1 MPSDFPENLPPRSRM
16 WATIALAL
24 CLASLVACGRSSS
37 SNEAANTAPASSAP
51 LAGRSPQAPAE
62 PSPLPLGTNQQAEQT
77 ETGWTTLDNRRAKPS
92 DFHGQVLVLD
102 FYATWCPPCRQEV
115 PHLVALQNRFGPEG
129 LRIVGLNVG
138 GEDDRDKVP
147 EFVKEFGIQYKLGFP
162 DDEMAELFLS
172 DDDSIPQT
180 YVFDRQ
186 GRLIKRFIGYDE
198 RMDAALER
206 TVQRALAANAPE
218 ENGIAGRTEGGN
230 SSADRKF

>member
-1 MPSDFPENLPPRSRM
+1 MPSPFPENLSPRRRM
-16 WATIALAL
+16 WATIALASL
-24 CLASLVACGRSSS
+24 LASLVACGRSSPS
-37 SNEAANTAPASSAP
+37 SEATNTAQSSSAP
-51 LAGRSPQAPAE
+51 LAGRSSQAPAE
-62 PSPLPLGTNQQAEQT
+62 PSLPPFGTTQQAEQT

-115 PHLVALQNRFGPEG
+115 PHLVALQNRFGLEG
-129 LRIVGLNVG
+129 LRVVGLNVG
-138 GEDDRDKVP
+138 GEDDRNKVP

-162 DDEMAELFLS
+162 DDEMAEMFLS

-198 RMDAALER
+198 TMDAALER
-206 TVQRALAANAPE
+206 IVQRALSANAPE
-218 ENGIAGRTEGGN
+218 ENGIAGRAESGN
-230 SSADRKF
+230 SSEDRKF